1 MKRYFKI
8 YIQFLKQYIKTLM
21 EYKEDFIY
29 GLVGFFLIQ
38 LTSLIFIG
46 LVFNNI
52 QSLKGWTFYEIIF
65 IYGFSQIPRGID
77 HVFTDYLWIFSGNS
91 IRTGE
96 FDRYL
101 LRPLNPLFQVIAQR
115 FQPEGFGELIVGFL
129 LIIYSGIK
137 LQIEVTPVKIIG
149 FIIAV
154 IGGTLIYT
162 AIKLA
167 AASIAFWTKTSFRHL
182 QIAYELSGFAKY
194 PVTIYPGM
202 VKNLLTFIVPFA
214 FTGFYPGAYL
224 LGKESFFVGVIL
236 TLVVGAV
243 AICVAYL
250 IWLKGLS
257 IYESVGN

>member
-8 YIQFLKQYIKTLM
+8 YIQFLKQYIKILM

-29 GLVGFFLIQ
+29 GLIGFFLIQ

-52 QSLKGWTFYEIIF
+52 QSLKEWSFYEIIF

-77 HVFTDYLWIFSGNS
+77 HVFTDSLWIFSGYS
-91 IRTGE
+91 IRTGD

-115 FQPEGFGELIVGFL
+115 FQPEGFGELIVGVV

-137 LQIEVTPVKIIG
+137 LQIKVTPIKIIG

-182 QIAYELSGFAKY
+182 QIAYELGGFAKY
-194 PVTIYPGM
+194 PVTIYPGI
-202 VKNLLTFIVPFA
+202 VKKLLTFIVPFA

-224 LGKESFFVGVIL
+224 LGKGSFLIGVIL
-236 TLVVGAV
+236 TLVVGVV

>member
-21 EYKEDFIY
+21 EYKEDFMY
-29 GLVGFFLIQ
+29 GLIGFFLIQ

-46 LVFNNI
+46 LIFNNI
-52 QSLKGWTFYEIIF
+52 PTLKGWGFYEIIF

-91 IRTGE
+91 VRNGE
-96 FDRYL
+96 LDRYL
-101 LRPLNPLFQVIAQR
+101 LRPLNILFQVIAQR
-115 FQPEGFGELIVGFL
+115 FQPEGFGEMIVGFIL
-129 LIIYSGIK
+129 VIFAGVKLKVTITPII
-137 LQIEVTPVKIIG
+137 IIG
-149 FIIAV
+149 FILSI

-194 PVTIYPGM
+194 PVTIYPNGI
-202 VKNLLTFIVPFA
+202 KNFLTYIIPFA
-214 FTGFYPGAYL
+214 FTGFYPGAYI
-224 LGKESFFVGVIL
+224 LGKESFFIGVIM
-236 TLVVGAV
+236 TFIIGII
-243 AICVAYL
+243 AICIAYF

-257 IYESVGN
+257 AYESVGN

>member
-21 EYKEDFIY
+21 EYKEDFMY
-29 GLVGFFLIQ
+29 GLIGFILIQ
-38 LTSLIFIG
+38 LSSLIFIG
-46 LVFNNI
+46 LIFNNI
-52 QSLKGWTFYEIIF
+52 PSIKGWGFYEIIF

-77 HVFTDYLWIFSGNS
+77 HVFTDYLWIFSGHSVKN
-91 IRTGE
+91 GE
-96 FDRYL
+96 LDRYL

-115 FQPEGFGELIVGFL
+115 FQPEGFGELIVGVILVVF
-129 LIIYSGIK
+129 SGIK
-137 LQIEVTPVKIIG
+137 LHINVTPITIIG
-149 FIIAV
+149 FILAI

-182 QIAYELSGFAKY
+182 QMAYELSGFSKY
-194 PVTIYPGM
+194 PVTIYPN
-202 VKNLLTFIVPFA
+202 VIKNFSTYIIPFA

-224 LGKESFFVGVIL
+224 LGKESFFIGVIM
-236 TLVVGAV
+236 TFIIGII
-243 AICVAYL
+243 AIFVAYF

-257 IYESVGN
+257 SYESVGN